1 MSSVM
6 ALAENVNTGVVVAHI
21 TRAWG
26 IRGEVTAEILTDF
39 PERFDELSGVTL
51 RRGATSREAVLE
63 RFRFHKG
70 RVLLKFEGVETMN
83 DALPLA
89 GADVVI
95 PESEVFA
102 IQEEDVFYEFDLVGC
117 SVELTDGSAVGT
129 VGSILHTGAG
139 ELLSIAREGRAEA
152 LVPFVE
158 AICIEVDV
166 DARRI
171 VIDPPE
177 GLLDL

>member
-1 MSSVM
+1 MSAEM
-6 ALAENVNTGVVVAHI
+6 ALAETEHTGVVIARI

-39 PERFDELSGVTL
+39 PERFDALAEVTL
-51 RRGATSREAVLE
+51 RRGGTSREAVLDG
-63 RFRFHKG
+63 FRFHKG
-70 RVLLKFEGVETMN
+70 RILLKFEGIETMN

-89 GADVVI
+89 GYDVVI
-95 PESEVFA
+95 PDSEVFA
-102 IQEEDVFYEFDLVGC
+102 IEEEDVFYEFDLVGC
-117 SVELTDGSAVGT
+117 SVELPGGEVVGQ
-129 VGSILHTGAG
+129 VGSILRTGAG
-139 ELLSIAREGRAEA
+139 ELLSIVRDGKSEA

-158 AICIEVDV
+158 AICIEVDI
-166 DARRI
+166 DAQRI

>member
-1 MSSVM
+1 MTQV
-6 ALAENVNTGVVVAHI
+6 EQVNSGIVIARI
-21 TRAWG
+21 ARAWG

-39 PERFDELSGVTL
+39 PERFDDVSTVTL
-51 RRGATSREAVLE
+51 RRGAASREAVLE
-63 RFRFHKG
+63 KFRFHKG

-89 GADVVI
+89 GHDVVI
-95 PESEVFA
+95 PESDVFE
-102 IQEEDVFYEFDLVGC
+102 ITDDDVFYEFDLVGC
-117 SVELTDGSAVGT
+117 SVVLAGGEVVGH

-139 ELLSIAREGRAEA
+139 EILSVVREGKSDA

-158 AICIEVDV
+158 AICTEVDT

>member
-1 MSSVM
+1 MTV
-6 ALAENVNTGVVVAHI
+6 AEQVDTGIVIARI
-21 TRAWG
+21 ARAWG

-39 PERFDELSGVTL
+39 PERFDEVAAVTL
-51 RRGATSREAVLE
+51 RRGASTRDAVLE

-70 RVLLKFEGVETMN
+70 RVLLKFEGIETMN
-83 DALPLA
+83 DATPLA
-89 GADVVI
+89 GYDVVI
-95 PESEVFA
+95 PES
-102 IQEEDVFYEFDLVGC
+102 DVFEITDEDTYYEFDLVGC
-117 SVELTDGSAVGT
+117 SVTLVDGAVVGT

-139 ELLSIAREGRAEA
+139 DLLSVVRDGRPDA

-158 AICIEVDV
+158 AICTEVDV

>member
-1 MSSVM
+1 MIV
-6 ALAENVNTGVVVAHI
+6 AEQVETGIVIARI
-21 TRAWG
+21 ARAWG

-39 PERFDELSGVTL
+39 PERFDEVAEVTL
-51 RRGATSREAVLE
+51 RRGAAHRLAVLE
-63 RFRFHKG
+63 KFRFHKG

-89 GADVVI
+89 GHDVVI
-95 PESEVFA
+95 PESDVYE
-102 IQEEDVFYEFDLVGC
+102 IKEDDVFYEFDLVGC
-117 SVELTDGSAVGT
+117 TVELPGGEVVGQ

-139 ELLSIAREGRAEA
+139 ELLSVVREGRADA

-158 AICIEVDV
+158 AICTEVDV

>member
-1 MSSVM
+1 MTV
-6 ALAENVNTGVVVAHI
+6 AEHVNTGIVIARI
-21 TRAWG
+21 ARAWG

-39 PERFDELSGVTL
+39 PERFDVVAEVTL
-51 RRGATSREAVLE
+51 RRGEASREAVLE

-83 DALPLA
+83 DAMPLA
-89 GADVVI
+89 GHDVVI
-95 PESEVFA
+95 PES
-102 IQEEDVFYEFDLVGC
+102 DVFEITDDDTYYEFDLVGC
-117 SVELTDGSAVGT
+117 SVTLVDGAVVGT

-139 ELLSIAREGRAEA
+139 ELLSVVRDGQPDA

-158 AICIEVDV
+158 AICTEVDV

>member
-1 MSSVM
+1 M
-6 ALAENVNTGVVVAHI
+6 AENVNTGIVIARI

-39 PERFDELSGVTL
+39 PERFDALSEVTL
-51 RRGATSREAVLE
+51 RRRETSREAVLE

-89 GADVVI
+89 GTDVVI
-95 PESEVFA
+95 PESDVHA
-102 IQEEDVFYEFDLVGC
+102 IEEDDVFYEFDLVGC
-117 SVELTDGSAVGT
+117 SVELADGAVIGT

-139 ELLSIAREGRAEA
+139 ELLSIVREGRSEA

-158 AICIEVDV
+158 AICTEVDI

>member
-1 MSSVM
+1 MTV
-6 ALAENVNTGVVVAHI
+6 AEQVNTGIVIARI
-21 TRAWG
+21 ARAWG

-39 PERFDELSGVTL
+39 PERFDEVAAVTL
-51 RRGATSREAVLE
+51 RRGASTRDAVLE

-83 DALPLA
+83 DAMPLA
-89 GADVVI
+89 GYDVVI
-95 PESEVFA
+95 PES
-102 IQEEDVFYEFDLVGC
+102 DVFEITDDDVFFEFDLVGC
-117 SVELTDGSAVGT
+117 SVELSDGEVVGQ

-139 ELLSIAREGRAEA
+139 ELLSIVRDGRSDA

-158 AICIEVDV
+158 AICTEVDV